1 MCFVNYYLHI
11 MRFLGFVSFPT
22 TSTVSLIC
30 KLSLPLHRL
39 SFSSMSIVTWFF
51 VILVTAAID
60 TPTST
65 ILPIQ
70 ENRSLHTV
78 TQFPSGDGQRY
89 GFYPIDPNTT
99 REGALRFN
107 HLTIDPATGRLYAG
121 AINRL
126 LQLDSN
132 LRLEEY
138 VSTGPRLDNPQCH
151 ATGCPSRD
159 ITTSLMD
166 NVNKLL
172 IADLESQTLIACGSL
187 LQGAC
192 EKYKMSNISIKPEF
206 IPHSVAANDEN
217 SSTYAFIGPEKYN
230 AWGQTNIL
238 YVGTTFTNR
247 GDYRHDV
254 PAISSRNLHNLEFA
268 EYTFNKQSIVYIDV
282 KYRDHF
288 LVKYVY
294 GFNASDYAYF
304 VLVQKKSY
312 LPEQEEE
319 GYISRLAR
327 SCISDPNYDSYT
339 EVTLQCTVDL
349 GDGKPLVYNL
359 VQDAKVAPAGSDLA
373 MQLGI
378 SVGDPVF
385 VSVFSPSRGIT
396 NEPLS
401 RSAVCI
407 YSLQDIQTKF
417 NENIHMCFNGSTK
430 YRNMGYVSGP
440 IQDGKCPT
448 AGTTGNILN
457 FCEVGLKI
465 SGMSPIVGQAVLHFP
480 DEFIT
485 SITVANTESHTVA
498 FLGTNDGVLKKV
510 LLSGT
515 EAFVYESIVIDKDN
529 TLMPDSLISPDGEY
543 IYVLSTTKIS
553 KVQVEHCTSYTNC
566 SSCLDA
572 KDPYCGWCSLEK
584 RCTVRGDCQKASHSS
599 PRWLSLG
606 TGQQCIDFEQ
616 VLPDRIPIN
625 QMTTVH
631 LTIRTLPELPA
642 GANYKCV
649 FGNADPIDALMT
661 GFGLSCPTPPVVKRP
676 NIPEGADH
684 VLVPLSVRSSETN
697 KDFVSRNFAF
707 FDCSRHTVC
716 TECVKSQWT
725 CSWCV
730 YDNKCTHNTSC
741 QGIISGENNQ
751 ANLAAHG
758 AQYCPRFVQRKEPL
772 MLPNSVPK
780 EIVLEVENL
789 PHPQVGHSGFQC
801 IVTIEGAN
809 LKVQARVDSSRFIV
823 CDKTVYSYEAL
834 SGEYEAEVTVVWNV
848 NHHVDKTTIILYKC
862 EVLGSHREH
871 ADCSLCVTRDPRFEC
886 TWCGNSCVYRHSC
899 LHSPFSECPKPR
911 IDMIKPLSGP
921 IEGGT
926 LVTIEGSNLGLKE
939 SDVEGK
945 IHIGNTP
952 CTLVDY
958 EVSVRIVCRTGRHE
972 ATDTA
977 SVVVGNDAGYTE
989 SAVLFNYKDIR
1000 LSGVYPTVGP
1010 QSGGTQLA
1018 ITGMYLNIGSTIS
1031 AYLDELPC
1039 HVNAT
1044 QASSTRLTCVTSKSD
1059 RVRKINRLTLSID
1072 GANRTLEGNPYNYT
1086 HDPTIME
1093 IKPLT
1098 SFASGGRMITVHG
1111 TNLDTI
1117 QKPEMEVYFDNEPLP
1132 VNRTVCTVLNPTQME
1147 CPSPSVAKRFMTLRR
1162 NVRAAASSQS
1172 TPAQSLK
1179 LKEAQ
1184 LYLKIA
1190 FIMDNVESVRD
1201 LEKHFQNL
1209 RNRLLYV
1216 EDPKFLAFP
1225 RNIKL
1230 YKGDTLVIEGEN
1242 LIYASDESD
1251 VNVTVGTMPC
1261 NVTSL
1266 ALTQLVCIP
1275 PDQQPADT
1283 DEVGIKTENGLPLV
1297 VVRVGKSLRFPIGY
1311 LRYEVI
1317 KSYPI
1322 PPEAIAGIAAG
1333 TFGLVFLFVLVLII
1347 YRRKSTQAEREYKRI
1362 QIQMDTLESNVRM
1375 ECKQA
1380 FAELQTDMTDLT
1392 ADLES
1397 SGIPT
1402 LDHKNYIMKVFFP
1415 GVTHHPILNDPRSR
1429 SNVSRTN
1436 YDAAMIQ
1443 FEQLINNKYFVLTF
1457 IETLEAQK
1465 DFNIRDKVNV
1475 ASLLMVVLMS
1485 KMEYATD
1492 ILMNLLLRLIEKA
1505 VNTKHPQLMLR
1516 RTESVVEKM
1525 LTNWMA
1531 LCMYNYLKDYAGS
1544 SLFLLFKAIK
1554 HQIEKGPVDV
1564 ITHDAR
1570 YSLSEERL
1578 LREQIEHSVVTLHV
1592 VQDDL
1597 DEKIQCKVLDC
1608 DTINQVKS
1616 KILDALYKNT
1626 PFSLRPSVHD
1636 VDLEWRHGRGGHLT
1650 LQDEDL
1656 TTKCSGEWKKINTL
1670 AHYGVKESAVM
1681 SLIPRQN
1688 DSFSVAC
1695 KPPCHNCKPSHYHHQ
1710 QQPIHHHPHHHHLHR
1725 HANHCSSTHLP
1736 SAPAINLISPV
1747 YNHSVSG
1754 LYFESQHSPPIIT
1767 ANGDVE
1773 SGHGGNQRLYHLV
1786 RPIEENHYPPGMGF
1800 TSSKHHHPERTH
1812 KAIPEIFLTRLL
1824 STKGTVQKFVDDFLN
1839 TILTA
1844 NEALPSAVKWLF
1856 DLLDEAA
1863 KQHGIIDPEVPH
1875 AWKSNSLPL
1884 RFWVN
1889 FIKNPDFMFDINKS
1903 TTVDSSLSVIAQTF
1917 MDSCSMTE
1925 HRLGKDSPSNKLL
1938 FAKDIPHY
1946 REKVGR
1952 FYTDVQRLPQITDQ
1966 EMSSAMQQ
1974 LSASHANEFDVIAA
1988 LKELYIYVSKYYE
2001 QILEALETDA
2011 GCRKLHLAHRLEN
2024 VACTLEGEETSA
2036 C

>member
-1 MCFVNYYLHI
+1 MKFQ
-11 MRFLGFVSFPT
+11 SFGPFFHT
-22 TSTVSLIC
+22 PIISTPAYQA
-30 KLSLPLHRL
+30 LPSFRL
-39 SFSSMSIVTWFF
+39 LPISSMSAATWFF
-51 VILVTAAID
+51 IVLVTAAID
-60 TPTST
+60 TPASTVTSV
-65 ILPIQ
+65 Q
-70 ENRSLHTV
+70 ENRSPHIV
-78 TQFPSGDGQRY
+78 AQFPIGKNLSY
-89 GFYPIDPNTT
+89 GLCPSHPNASK
-99 REGALRFN
+99 ECLLEFN
-107 HLTIDPATGRLYAG
+107 HLAIDTKTGRLYAG
-121 AINRL
+121 AVNRL
-126 LQLDSN
+126 LQLSSN

-138 VSTGPRLDNPQCH
+138 VSTGPRLDSPQCH
-151 ATGCPSRD
+151 ASGCTKD
-159 ITTSLMD
+159 IATSLMD

-172 IADLESQTLIACGSL
+172 IADLESQSLLVCGSL

-192 EKYKMSNISIKPEF
+192 EKYKISNISIKPEF
-206 IPHSVAANDEN
+206 IATSVAANDEN
-217 SSTYAFIGPEKYN
+217 SSTYAFIGPERYTVWRK
-230 AWGQTNIL
+230 TNVL
-238 YVGTTFTNR
+238 YVGTTFTSR

-254 PAISSRNLHNLEFA
+254 PAISSRNLDNLEFT
-268 EYTFNKQSIVYIDV
+268 ENTLKQSIVYIDV

-288 LVKYVY
+288 LVKYIY
-294 GFNASDYAYF
+294 GFNSSDYVYF
-304 VLVQKKSY
+304 VLVQKQSY
-312 LPEQEEE
+312 LPEQEEL

-327 SCISDPNYDSYT
+327 SCINDPNYDSYT
-339 EVTLQCTVDL
+339 EVTLQCMVDL
-349 GDGKPLVYNL
+349 GDGRQTLYNL
-359 VQDAKVAPAGSDLA
+359 TQDAKVASAGSDLA
-373 MQLGI
+373 IQLGI
-378 SVGDPVF
+378 SVGDPVL
-385 VSVFSPSRGIT
+385 VTVFSPSKGIT
-396 NEPLS
+396 NEPLP

-407 YSLQDIQTKF
+407 YSLHDIETKF
-417 NENIHMCFNGSTK
+417 DENIHMCFNGSIK
-430 YRNMGYVSGP
+430 YRNMGYISGP
-440 IQDGKCPT
+440 IQDGKCLS
-448 AGTTGNILN
+448 ASTTGNIHN

-465 SGMSPIVGQAVLHFP
+465 SGVSPIVGQAVAHFP
-480 DEFIT
+480 DTFVT
-485 SITVANTESHTVA
+485 SITMSNTESHTVA
-498 FLGTNDGVLKKV
+498 FLGTSDGLLKKV
-510 LLSGT
+510 LLTGT
-515 EAFVYESIVIDKDN
+515 EAYVYETIVIDEDRKDCI
-529 TLMPDSLISPDGEY
+529 LPDSMVSPDGQH
-543 IYVLSTTKIS
+543 IYVLSSSKIS
-553 KVQVEHCTSYTNC
+553 KVKVEHCNGYTNC

-625 QMTTVH
+625 QMTTVQ
-631 LTIRTLPELPA
+631 LTIRTLPELPT
-642 GANYKCV
+642 GAKYKCV
-649 FGNADPIDALMT
+649 FGNAEPIDALMT
-661 GFGLSCPTPPVVKRP
+661 GFGLSCPTPPIVERP
-676 NIPEGADH
+676 KISEGADH

-716 TECVKSQWT
+716 TECVKSQWG

-751 ANLAAHG
+751 ASPAARG
-758 AQYCPRFVQRKEPL
+758 AQHCPRFVQRKEAL

-834 SGEYEAEVTVVWNV
+834 SGEYEAEVTVVWNT

-871 ADCSLCVTRDPRFEC
+871 ADCSLCVTRDSRFEC
-886 TWCGNSCVYRHSC
+886 TWCGNSCVYKHSC

-939 SDVEGK
+939 SDVAGK

-952 CTLVDY
+952 CILVDY

-977 SVVVGNDAGYTE
+977 SVVVGNDAGYTQ
-989 SAVLFNYKDIR
+989 SAVLFNYKDIK
-1000 LSGVYPTVGP
+1000 LSGIYPTVGP

-1044 QASSTRLTCVTSKSD
+1044 QASSTRLTCVTSKSG
-1059 RVRKINRLTLSID
+1059 RVRRVQRLTLSID
-1072 GANRTLEGNPYNYT
+1072 GANRTLSSNPFNYT

-1093 IKPLT
+1093 IKPLR

-1117 QKPEMEVYFDNEPLP
+1117 QKPEMEVYVDNEQHLP
-1132 VNRTVCTVLNPTQME
+1132 INRTVCTVLNPTQME
-1147 CPSPSVAKRFMTLRR
+1147 CPSPSVTGKFTSIRR
-1162 NVRAAASSQS
+1162 VERSTASSSNGNQQ
-1172 TPAQSLK
+1172 PQPLR
-1179 LKEAQ
+1179 LKESQ
-1184 LYLKIA
+1184 LSLKIA
-1190 FIMDNVESVRD
+1190 FIMDHVESVRD

-1216 EDPKFLAFP
+1216 EDPKLFP
-1225 RNIKL
+1225 FPKNVKL

-1242 LIYASDESD
+1242 LNYASDESD

-1266 ALTQLVCIP
+1266 ALTQLVCTP
-1275 PDQQPADT
+1275 PDVQPADT
-1283 DEVGIKTENGLPLV
+1283 DELGVKTESGLPLV
-1297 VVRVGKSLRFPIGY
+1297 VVRVGRSLRFPIGY
-1311 LRYEVI
+1311 LHYEVI
-1317 KSYPI
+1317 KSYPF

-1333 TFGLVFLFVLVLII
+1333 TFGLIFLFVLVLVI

-1415 GVTHHPILNDPRSR
+1415 GVMDHPILNDPRSR

-1436 YDAAMIQ
+1436 YDAAMVQ

-1475 ASLLMVVLMS
+1475 ASLLMVILMS

-1492 ILMNLLLRLIEKA
+1492 ILMNLLLRLIDKA

-1564 ITHDAR
+1564 VTHDAR

-1608 DTINQVKS
+1608 DTISQVKS

-1626 PFSLRPSVHD
+1626 PFSLRPSVYE

-1688 DSFSVAC
+1688 DGFNVSC
-1695 KPPCHNCKPSHYHHQ
+1695 KPPCHNCKPSHYN
-1710 QQPIHHHPHHHHLHR
+1710 HHHHHSHHHLHR
-1725 HANHCSSTHLP
+1725 HANHCSSTTHLP
-1736 SAPAINLISPV
+1736 STPNHSLISPIM
-1747 YNHSVSG
+1747 YNHPVSG
-1754 LYFESQHSPPIIT
+1754 IYFDSQHSPTIIT

-1786 RPIEENHYPPGMGF
+1786 RPIEEIPYPPGMSF
-1800 TSSKHHHPERTH
+1800 TGSSKHHHPERTH

-1844 NEALPSAVKWLF
+1844 DEALPSAVKWLF

-1863 KQHGIIDPEVPH
+1863 KRHGIADPEVPH

-1952 FYTDVQRLPQITDQ
+1952 FYQEVQRLPQITDQ

>member
-1 MCFVNYYLHI
+1 
-11 MRFLGFVSFPT
+11 MRFLGLGQSSPKSLAVTPPQLLLLPPPLSHRPSFT
-22 TSTVSLIC
+22 
-30 KLSLPLHRL
+30 
-39 SFSSMSIVTWFF
+39 SMSVAVWFLT
-51 VILVTAAID
+51 ILATAAID
-60 TPTST
+60 TPAST
-65 ILPIQ
+65 VLPIQ
-70 ENRSLHTV
+70 QQDNRSPHV
-78 TQFPSGDGQRY
+78 VAQFPAENGQRY
-89 GFYPIDPNTT
+89 GHFPLDTNAT

-107 HLTIDPATGRLYAG
+107 HLTIDPSTGGLYAG

-126 LQLDSN
+126 FQLDLN

-151 ATGCPSRD
+151 ATGCMSRE

-172 IADLESQTLIACGSL
+172 IADLSSHSIIACGSL
-187 LQGAC
+187 FQGAC

-206 IPHSVAANDEN
+206 IPGSVAANDES

-230 AWGQTNIL
+230 PWSTIMNVVL
-238 YVGTTFTNR
+238 YVGTTFTNK

-254 PAISSRNLHNLEFA
+254 PAICSRNLNNLEFA
-268 EYTFNKQSIVYIDV
+268 EFSFSKQSSVYIDV

-304 VLVQKKSY
+304 VLVQKESY
-312 LPEQEEE
+312 LPEQEEL

-349 GDGKPLVYNL
+349 GDGKQHHYNL
-359 VQDAKVAPAGSDLA
+359 VQDAKVAAAGSDLA

-378 SVGDPVF
+378 SVGDPIF
-385 VSVFSPSRGIT
+385 VSVFSPGKGIT

-401 RSAVCI
+401 RSAVCV
-407 YSLQDIQTKF
+407 YSLQDIETKF
-417 NENIHMCFNGSTK
+417 NENIHMCFNGSIK
-430 YRNMGYVSGP
+430 YRNMGYISGP

-465 SGMSPIVGQAVLHFP
+465 SGVSPITSQAILHFP
-480 DEFIT
+480 DTFIT

-498 FLGTNDGVLKKV
+498 FFGTNDGALKKV

-515 EAFVYESIVIDKDN
+515 ETFVYESVTIDKGQK
-529 TLMPDSLISPDGEY
+529 LLPDTLISPDGEY
-543 IYVLSTTKIS
+543 IYVLSTSKIS
-553 KVQVEHCTSYTNC
+553 KVKVEHCSGYTNC

-616 VLPDRIPIN
+616 VLPDRMPIN
-625 QMTTVH
+625 QMTTVQ

-649 FGNADPIDALMT
+649 FGNAEPIDALMT
-661 GFGLSCPTPPVVKRP
+661 GFGLSCPTPPVMERP
-676 NIPEGADH
+676 SIPEGVDH
-684 VLVPLSVRSSETN
+684 ALVPLSVRSSETN

-716 TECVKSQWT
+716 TECVKSQWA

-741 QGIISGENNQ
+741 QGIISGENQNQ
-751 ANLAAHG
+751 VNLAAHG
-758 AQYCPRFVQRKEPL
+758 AQYCPRFVERKEPL

-801 IVTIEGAN
+801 IVSIEGAN

-823 CDKTVYSYEAL
+823 CDKTVYSYEAVT
-834 SGEYEAEVTVVWNV
+834 GEYEAEVTVVWNT

-871 ADCSLCVTRDPRFEC
+871 ADCSLCVTRDTRFEC

-899 LHSPFSECPKPR
+899 LQSPFTECPKPR

-945 IHIGNTP
+945 IHIGDTP

-972 ATDTA
+972 ATDAA

-1000 LSGVYPTVGP
+1000 LVGVYPSVGP

-1018 ITGMYLNIGSTIS
+1018 ITGKYLNIGSTIS

-1044 QASSTRLTCVTSKSD
+1044 QASSTRLTCVTSKSG
-1059 RVRKINRLTLSID
+1059 RVRRIHRLTLSID
-1072 GANRTLEGNPYNYT
+1072 GANRTLVNNPYNYT

-1093 IKPLT
+1093 IKPLR

-1147 CPSPSVAKRFMTLRR
+1147 CPSPSVVRRFTSFRR
-1162 NVRAAASSQS
+1162 NKRSTAANAQGTSS
-1172 TPAQSLK
+1172 P
-1179 LKEAQ
+1179 
-1184 LYLKIA
+1184 
-1190 FIMDNVESVRD
+1190 
-1201 LEKHFQNL
+1201 HL

-1216 EDPKFLAFP
+1216 EDPKFFPFP
-1225 RNIKL
+1225 RYVKL

-1242 LIYASDESD
+1242 LNYASDESD
-1251 VNVTVGTMPC
+1251 VNVTVGAMPC

-1266 ALTQLVCIP
+1266 AHTQLVCTP

-1283 DEVGIKTENGLPLV
+1283 DELGIKTESGLPLV
-1297 VVRVGKSLRFPIGY
+1297 VVRVGRNLRFPIGY

-1333 TFGLVFLFVLVLII
+1333 TFGLIFLFVLVLVI

-1415 GVTHHPILNDPRSR
+1415 GVIDHPILNDPRSR

-1443 FEQLINNKYFVLTF
+1443 FEQLVNNKYFVLTF

-1475 ASLLMVVLMS
+1475 ASLLMVVLMD

-1492 ILMNLLLRLIEKA
+1492 ILMNLLLRLIDKA
-1505 VNTKHPQLMLR
+1505 VNSKHPQLMLR

-1578 LREQIEHSVVTLHV
+1578 LREQIEHTMVTLHV

-1608 DTINQVKS
+1608 DTISQVKS

-1656 TTKCSGEWKKINTL
+1656 TTKCCGEWKKINTL

-1688 DSFSVAC
+1688 DGFSVA
-1695 KPPCHNCKPSHYHHQ
+1695 S
-1710 QQPIHHHPHHHHLHR
+1710 
-1725 HANHCSSTHLP
+1725 AAAAAVDSSTP
-1736 SAPAINLISPV
+1736 SVTSLTSTPKSLFVHTSSIHAQSRAD
-1747 YNHSVSG
+1747 HSC
-1754 LYFESQHSPPIIT
+1754 
-1767 ANGDVE
+1767 DVQSSRE
-1773 SGHGGNQRLYHLV
+1773 R
-1786 RPIEENHYPPGMGF
+1786 
-1800 TSSKHHHPERTH
+1800 SKHHHPERTH

-1863 KQHGIIDPEVPH
+1863 KQHGIVDPEVPH

-2024 VACTLEGEETSA
+2024 VACTLGGEETSA

>member
-1 MCFVNYYLHI
+1 
-11 MRFLGFVSFPT
+11 MRFLGFTQSFPK
-22 TSTVSLIC
+22 SPTVTHLQVP
-30 KLSLPLHRL
+30 LPPLLHRL
-39 SFSSMSIVTWFF
+39 SFSSMSIATWFL
-51 VILVTAAID
+51 VILATAAID
-60 TPTST
+60 TPAST
-65 ILPIQ
+65 VPSIQ
-70 ENRSLHTV
+70 DNKSPHIIA
-78 TQFPSGDGQRY
+78 QFPVGNGQRY
-89 GFYPIDPNTT
+89 GHFSLDANAT

-107 HLTIDPATGRLYAG
+107 HLAIDPSSGRLYGA

-126 LQLDSN
+126 FQLDSN

-151 ATGCPSRD
+151 ATGCMARD
-159 ITTSLMD
+159 IPTSLMD

-172 IADLESQTLIACGSL
+172 IADVKSQMLIACGSL

-192 EKYKMSNISIKPEF
+192 EKYQMSNISIKPEF

-217 SSTYAFIGPEKYN
+217 SSTYAFIGPQKYN
-230 AWGQTNIL
+230 TWEQPNIL
-238 YVGTTFTNR
+238 YVGTTFTNK

-254 PAISSRNLHNLEFA
+254 PAISSRKLDNLEFA

-304 VLVQKKSY
+304 VLVQKQSY
-312 LPEQEEE
+312 LPEQEEL

-327 SCISDPNYDSYT
+327 SCISDANYDSYT

-349 GDGKPLVYNL
+349 GDGKQHYYNL
-359 VQDAKVAPAGSDLA
+359 VQDAKVAAAGSDLA

-407 YSLQDIQTKF
+407 YSLQDIETKF
-417 NENIHMCFNGSTK
+417 NENIHMCFNGSIK

-465 SGMSPIVGQAVLHFP
+465 SGVSPITGQAILHFP
-480 DEFIT
+480 DTFISSVT
-485 SITVANTESHTVA
+485 IANTESHTVA
-498 FLGTNDGVLKKV
+498 FFGTNDGILKKV
-510 LLSGT
+510 LLSGV
-515 EAFVYESIVIDKDN
+515 EAFVYESVTIDKGQK
-529 TLMPDSLISPDGEY
+529 LLPDTLISPDGEY
-543 IYVLSTTKIS
+543 IYVLSNSKIS
-553 KVQVEHCTSYTNC
+553 KVKVEHCNGYTNC

-616 VLPDRIPIN
+616 VLPDRMPIN
-625 QMTTVH
+625 QMTTVQ
-631 LTIRTLPELPA
+631 LTIRTLPELPT

-649 FGNADPIDALMT
+649 FGNAEPIDALMT
-661 GFGLSCPTPPVVKRP
+661 GFGLSCPTPPVVERP
-676 NIPEGADH
+676 SIPEGADH

-716 TECVKSQWT
+716 TECVKSQWA

-741 QGIISGENNQ
+741 QGIISGENQKQ

-758 AQYCPRFVQRKEPL
+758 AQYCPRFMERKEPL

-801 IVTIEGAN
+801 IVSIEGAN

-823 CDKTVYSYEAL
+823 CDKTVYSYEEI
-834 SGEYEAEVTVVWNV
+834 SGEYEAEVTVVWNT

-871 ADCSLCVTRDPRFEC
+871 ADCSLCVTRDTRFEC

-899 LHSPFSECPKPR
+899 LQSPFTECPKPR

-972 ATDTA
+972 ATDAA

-1000 LSGVYPTVGP
+1000 LSGVYPSVGP

-1018 ITGMYLNIGSTIS
+1018 ITGKYLNIGSTIS

-1044 QASSTRLTCVTSKSD
+1044 QASSTRLTCVTSKSG
-1059 RVRKINRLTLSID
+1059 RVRRIHRLTLSID
-1072 GANRTLEGNPYNYT
+1072 GANRTLMDNPYNYT

-1093 IKPLT
+1093 IKPLR

-1117 QKPEMEVYFDNEPLP
+1117 QKPEMEVYFDNEQLP

-1147 CPSPSVAKRFMTLRR
+1147 CPSPSVAKRFVSIRRSERSAATSTL
-1162 NVRAAASSQS
+1162 
-1172 TPAQSLK
+1172 
-1179 LKEAQ
+1179 
-1184 LYLKIA
+1184 
-1190 FIMDNVESVRD
+1190 ESVKD
-1201 LEKHFQNL
+1201 LEKQSL

-1216 EDPKFLAFP
+1216 EDPTFFPFP
-1225 RNIKL
+1225 RNVKL

-1242 LIYASDESD
+1242 LNYASDESD
-1251 VNVTVGTMPC
+1251 VNVTVGIMPC

-1266 ALTQLVCIP
+1266 ALTQLVCTP

-1283 DEVGIKTENGLPLV
+1283 DELGIKTESGLPLV
-1297 VVRVGKSLRFPIGY
+1297 VVRVGRSLRFPIGY

-1333 TFGLVFLFVLVLII
+1333 TFGLIFLFVLVLVI

-1415 GVTHHPILNDPRSR
+1415 GVIDHPILNDPRSR
-1429 SNVSRTN
+1429 SNISRTN

-1443 FEQLINNKYFVLTF
+1443 FEQLVNNKYFVLTF

-1475 ASLLMVVLMS
+1475 ASLLMVVLMG

-1492 ILMNLLLRLIEKA
+1492 ILMNLLLRLIDKA

-1578 LREQIEHSVVTLHV
+1578 LREQIEHTIVTLHV

-1608 DTINQVKS
+1608 DTISQVKS

-1656 TTKCSGEWKKINTL
+1656 TTKCCGEWKKINTL

-1688 DSFSVAC
+1688 DGFSVA
-1695 KPPCHNCKPSHYHHQ
+1695 
-1710 QQPIHHHPHHHHLHR
+1710 
-1725 HANHCSSTHLP
+1725 
-1736 SAPAINLISPV
+1736 
-1747 YNHSVSG
+1747 G
-1754 LYFESQHSPPIIT
+1754 LYFDSQHSPPIIT

-1773 SGHGGNQRLYHLV
+1773 SAHGGNQRLYHLV
-1786 RPIEENHYPPGMGF
+1786 RPIEDVHYPPGLGF
-1800 TSSKHHHPERTH
+1800 TGSSKHHHPERTH

-1863 KQHGIIDPEVPH
+1863 KQHGIVDPEVAH

-2024 VACTLEGEETSA
+2024 VAYTLEGEETSA

>member
-1 MCFVNYYLHI
+1 
-11 MRFLGFVSFPT
+11 MRFLGFTQSFPK
-22 TSTVSLIC
+22 SPTVTHLQVP
-30 KLSLPLHRL
+30 LPPLLHRL
-39 SFSSMSIVTWFF
+39 SFSSMSIATWFL

-60 TPTST
+60 TPAST
-65 ILPIQ
+65 VPPIQ
-70 ENRSLHTV
+70 DNKSPHIIA
-78 TQFPSGDGQRY
+78 QFPAGNGQRY
-89 GFYPIDPNTT
+89 GHFSLDANAT

-107 HLTIDPATGRLYAG
+107 HLAIDPSSGRLYGA

-126 LQLDSN
+126 FQLDSN

-151 ATGCPSRD
+151 ATGCMARD
-159 ITTSLMD
+159 IPTSLMD

-172 IADLESQTLIACGSL
+172 IADVKSQMLIACGSL

-192 EKYKMSNISIKPEF
+192 EKYQMSNISIKPEF

-230 AWGQTNIL
+230 PWEQTNIL
-238 YVGTTFTNR
+238 YVGTTFTNK

-254 PAISSRNLHNLEFA
+254 PAISSRNLDNLEFA

-304 VLVQKKSY
+304 VLVQKQSY
-312 LPEQEEE
+312 LPEQEEL

-349 GDGKPLVYNL
+349 GDGKQHHYNL
-359 VQDAKVAPAGSDLA
+359 VQDAKVAAAGSDLA

-407 YSLQDIQTKF
+407 YSLQDIETKF
-417 NENIHMCFNGSTK
+417 NENIHMCFNGSIK

-465 SGMSPIVGQAVLHFP
+465 SGVSPITGQAILHFP
-480 DEFIT
+480 DTFISSVT
-485 SITVANTESHTVA
+485 IANTESHTVA
-498 FLGTNDGVLKKV
+498 FFGTSDGVLKKV
-510 LLSGT
+510 LLSGV
-515 EAFVYESIVIDKDN
+515 EAFVYESVTIDKGQK
-529 TLMPDSLISPDGEY
+529 LLPDTLISPDGEY
-543 IYVLSTTKIS
+543 IYVLSNSKIS
-553 KVQVEHCTSYTNC
+553 KVKVEHCNGYTNC

-616 VLPDRIPIN
+616 VLPDRMPIN
-625 QMTTVH
+625 QMTTVQ
-631 LTIRTLPELPA
+631 LTIRTLPELPT

-649 FGNADPIDALMT
+649 FGNAEPIDALMT
-661 GFGLSCPTPPVVKRP
+661 GFGLSCPTPPVVERP
-676 NIPEGADH
+676 SIPEGADH

-716 TECVKSQWT
+716 TECVKSQWA

-741 QGIISGENNQ
+741 QGIISGENQNQ

-758 AQYCPRFVQRKEPL
+758 AQYCPRFMERKEPL

-801 IVTIEGAN
+801 IVSIEGAN

-823 CDKTVYSYEAL
+823 CDKTVYSYEEV
-834 SGEYEAEVTVVWNV
+834 SGEYEAEVTVVWNT

-871 ADCSLCVTRDPRFEC
+871 ADCSLCVTRDARFEC

-899 LHSPFSECPKPR
+899 LQSPFTECPKPR

-972 ATDTA
+972 ATDAA

-1000 LSGVYPTVGP
+1000 LSGVYPSVGP

-1018 ITGMYLNIGSTIS
+1018 ITGKYLNIGSTIS

-1044 QASSTRLTCVTSKSD
+1044 QASSTRLTCVTSKSG
-1059 RVRKINRLTLSID
+1059 RVRRIHRLTLSID
-1072 GANRTLEGNPYNYT
+1072 GANRTLMDNPYNYT

-1093 IKPLT
+1093 IKPLR

-1117 QKPEMEVYFDNEPLP
+1117 QKPEMEVYFDNEQLP

-1147 CPSPSVAKRFMTLRR
+1147 CPSPSVAKRFVSIRRSERSAATSTL
-1162 NVRAAASSQS
+1162 
-1172 TPAQSLK
+1172 
-1179 LKEAQ
+1179 
-1184 LYLKIA
+1184 
-1190 FIMDNVESVRD
+1190 ESVRD
-1201 LEKHFQNL
+1201 LEKQSL

-1216 EDPKFLAFP
+1216 EDPTFFPFP
-1225 RNIKL
+1225 RNVKL

-1242 LIYASDESD
+1242 LNYASDESD
-1251 VNVTVGTMPC
+1251 VNVTVGIMPC

-1266 ALTQLVCIP
+1266 ALTQLVCTP

-1283 DEVGIKTENGLPLV
+1283 DELGIKTESGLPLV
-1297 VVRVGKSLRFPIGY
+1297 VVRVGRSLRFPIGY

-1333 TFGLVFLFVLVLII
+1333 TFGLIFLFVLVLVI

-1415 GVTHHPILNDPRSR
+1415 GVIDHPILNDPRSR
-1429 SNVSRTN
+1429 SNISRTN

-1443 FEQLINNKYFVLTF
+1443 FEQLVNNKYFVLTF

-1475 ASLLMVVLMS
+1475 ASLLMVVLMG

-1492 ILMNLLLRLIEKA
+1492 ILMNLLLRLIDKA

-1578 LREQIEHSVVTLHV
+1578 LREQIEHTIVTLHV

-1608 DTINQVKS
+1608 DTISQVKS

-1656 TTKCSGEWKKINTL
+1656 TTKCCGEWKKINTL

-1688 DSFSVAC
+1688 DGFSVA
-1695 KPPCHNCKPSHYHHQ
+1695 
-1710 QQPIHHHPHHHHLHR
+1710 
-1725 HANHCSSTHLP
+1725 
-1736 SAPAINLISPV
+1736 
-1747 YNHSVSG
+1747 G
-1754 LYFESQHSPPIIT
+1754 LYFDSQHSPPIIT

-1773 SGHGGNQRLYHLV
+1773 SAHGGNQRLYHLV
-1786 RPIEENHYPPGMGF
+1786 RPIEDVHYPPGLGF
-1800 TSSKHHHPERTH
+1800 TGSSKHHHPERTH

-1863 KQHGIIDPEVPH
+1863 KQHGIVDPEVAH

-2024 VACTLEGEETSA
+2024 VAYTLEGEETSA